1 MLGANGADGITDI
14 EGKVARVATSKL
26 GNERVSNSTSALSKM
41 PCRAVTLRRRV
52 VRSTFEVPMA
62 ETSAAVIASANNLSV
77 KYGAQ
82 VVLDGATI
90 AFTEGEHIGLVGRNG
105 SGKSTFLQIAAG
117 VARADSGEFSCRRDL
132 VTGYMPQVSGL
143 DDTTTVHANILN
155 GAQRILDLI
164 AEYERVPGDS
174 PLSATLLDQIIQAD
188 GWNLEH
194 RIKSLITNL
203 HAPESDRIVGTL
215 SGGEKRRVALCR
227 ALLARPDFLI
237 LDEPTNH
244 LDTGSIEW
252 LEDFLAR
259 YAGTCLFVTHDRY
272 FLDRVATRI
281 VELSRGQF
289 ISYDGNYTDY
299 LLARVQRQAVE
310 EMQEHKRQKFLKRE
324 LQWVRRAP
332 RARRTKSVDRV
343 ERYFEMAAQE
353 APEAELDVELIIPTP
368 PKLANRVIE
377 LREVS
382 VELGGRT
389 LFQDVNLNLVA
400 GERLGVVGRN
410 GLGKSSLLKVIL
422 QELPVAS
429 GAVEIG
435 ARTQI
440 NYVDQN
446 RLLLDD
452 AKTVWEEVGSGG
464 EHVTLG
470 EQSITLR
477 AYLRRFLFSEDRIN
491 TKISQLSGGERSRVL
506 LAKILKRGGNVLMLD
521 EPTNDLDLG
530 TLRLLEEALVAFGGC
545 VIVVSHDRYFL
556 NRVCTSIL
564 AFEGE
569 GRVVYR
575 VGNYDYYLEKRGAVS
590 PARESTPVPAV
601 VAGQRKKSGKEK
613 PRKLKWKEEREWESM
628 EANIL
633 AAEDE
638 VLELEAT
645 FAAPDFYAKPR
656 AEIFDLE
663 TQLKTARDKVAH
675 LYARWHELELLQSVP
690 SP

>member
-1 MLGANGADGITDI
+1 
-14 EGKVARVATSKL
+14 
-26 GNERVSNSTSALSKM
+26 
-41 PCRAVTLRRRV
+41 
-52 VRSTFEVPMA
+52 MA
-62 ETSAAVIASANNLSV
+62 ETSTAVIASANNLSV

-90 AFTEGEHIGLVGRNG
+90 AFREGEHIGLVGRNG

-117 VARADSGEFSCRRDL
+117 MAQADSGEFTRRRDL
-132 VTGYMPQVSGL
+132 VTGYMPQLSGL
-143 DDTTTVHANILN
+143 DDAATVHASILS

-164 AEYERVPGDS
+164 AEYEHVPGDS
-174 PLSATLLDQIIQAD
+174 PLSASLLDQIGEAD

-203 HAPESDRIVGTL
+203 HAPESDRVVGSL

-259 YAGTCLFVTHDRY
+259 YTGTCLFVTHDRY

-289 ISYDGNYTDY
+289 TSYDGNYTDY

-368 PKLANRVIE
+368 PKLANRIIE
-377 LREVS
+377 LRDVS
-382 VELGGRT
+382 VELGDRT
-389 LFQDVNLNLVA
+389 LFQHVNLNLVA
-400 GERLGVVGRN
+400 GERLGIVGRN
-410 GLGKSSLLKVIL
+410 GLGKSSLLKLIL
-422 QELPVAS
+422 QELPAAS

-452 AKTVWEEVGSGG
+452 EKTVWEEVGSGG
-464 EHVTLG
+464 ENVTLG
-470 EQSITLR
+470 DQSITLR
-477 AYLRRFLFSEDRIN
+477 AYLRRFLFSEERIN

-545 VIVVSHDRYFL
+545 VIVV
-556 NRVCTSIL
+556 
-564 AFEGE
+564 
-569 GRVVYR
+569 
-575 VGNYDYYLEKRGAVS
+575 
-590 PARESTPVPAV
+590 
-601 VAGQRKKSGKEK
+601 
-613 PRKLKWKEEREWESM
+613 
-628 EANIL
+628 
-633 AAEDE
+633 
-638 VLELEAT
+638 
-645 FAAPDFYAKPR
+645 
-656 AEIFDLE
+656 
-663 TQLKTARDKVAH
+663 
-675 LYARWHELELLQSVP
+675 
-690 SP
+690 

>member
-1 MLGANGADGITDI
+1 M
-14 EGKVARVATSKL
+14 S
-26 GNERVSNSTSALSKM
+26 
-41 PCRAVTLRRRV
+41 
-52 VRSTFEVPMA
+52 
-62 ETSAAVIASANNLSV
+62 ETSGAVIASANNLSV
-77 KYGAQ
+77 KYGTQ

-90 AFTEGEHIGLVGRNG
+90 AFTEGEHVGLVGRNG
-105 SGKSTFLQIAAG
+105 SGKSTFLAIAAD
-117 VARADSGEFSCRRDL
+117 VAQPDSGEFTRRRDL

-143 DDTTTVHANILN
+143 DDTATVHANILS

-164 AEYERVPGDS
+164 TEYERVPGDS
-174 PLSATLLDQIIQAD
+174 PLSATLLDQIVQAD

-203 HAPESDRIVGTL
+203 HAPEPDRVVGTL

-289 ISYDGNYTDY
+289 VSYDGNYTDY
-299 LLARVQRQAVE
+299 LLARAQRQAVE
-310 EMQEHKRQKFLKRE
+310 EMQEHKRQRFLKRE
-324 LQWVRRAP
+324 LQWVRKAP

-343 ERYFEMAAQE
+343 ERYFELAAQE
-353 APEAELDVELIIPTP
+353 APEVELDVELIIPTP
-368 PKLANRVIE
+368 PKLANRIIE

-389 LFQDVNLNLVA
+389 LFRDVNLNLAA

-422 QELPVAS
+422 QELPAAS
-429 GAVEIG
+429 GVVEIG
-435 ARTQI
+435 ARTEI

-452 AKTVWEEVGSGG
+452 EKTVWEEVGSGG

-530 TLRLLEEALVAFGGC
+530 TLRLLEEALVAFRGC

-569 GRVVYR
+569 GGVAYS
-575 VGNYDYYLEKRGAVS
+575 VGNYDYYLEKQAVPDRDPK
-590 PARESTPVPAV
+590 PAPAAV
-601 VAGQRKKSGKEK
+601 VTEPKKSKEK

-633 AAEDE
+633 AAEKE
-638 VLELEAT
+638 VSDLEAT
-645 FAAPDFYAKPR
+645 FVAPDFYLKPR
-656 AEIFDLE
+656 AEMLDLE
-663 TQLKTARDKVAH
+663 TQLKIARDKVAH
-675 LYARWHELELLQSVP
+675 LYARWHELEELQNVRS
-690 SP
+690 

>member
-1 MLGANGADGITDI
+1 MFGL
-14 EGKVARVATSKL
+14 
-26 GNERVSNSTSALSKM
+26 
-41 PCRAVTLRRRV
+41 CRAVTLRRRV

-174 PLSATLLDQIIQAD
+174 PLSATLLDQIGEAD

-203 HAPESDRIVGTL
+203 HAPESDRVVGTL

-281 VELSRGQF
+281 VELSRGEF
-289 ISYDGNYTDY
+289 TSYDGNYTDY
-299 LLARVQRQAVE
+299 LLARAQRQAVE
-310 EMQEHKRQKFLKRE
+310 EAQEHQRQKFLKRE
-324 LQWVRRAP
+324 LQWVRKAP

-368 PKLANRVIE
+368 PKLANRIIE
-377 LREVS
+377 LRDVS

-389 LFQDVNLNLVA
+389 LFQHVNLNLAA

-422 QELPVAS
+422 QELPAAS

-452 AKTVWEEVGSGG
+452 EKTVWEEVGSGG

-470 EQSITLR
+470 EESITLR

>member
-1 MLGANGADGITDI
+1 
-14 EGKVARVATSKL
+14 
-26 GNERVSNSTSALSKM
+26 
-41 PCRAVTLRRRV
+41 
-52 VRSTFEVPMA
+52 MA

-77 KYGAQ
+77 KYGTQ

-90 AFTEGEHIGLVGRNG
+90 AFTEAEHIGLVGRNG

-117 VARADSGEFSCRRDL
+117 VAQADEGEFTQRRDL

-143 DDTTTVHANILN
+143 DDTTTVHANILS

-164 AEYERVPGDS
+164 TEYERVAAES
-174 PLSATLLDQIIQAD
+174 PLSATLLEQISEAD

-194 RIKSLITNL
+194 RIKSLIANL
-203 HAPESDRIVGTL
+203 HAPESDRVVGTL

-252 LEDFLAR
+252 LEDFLEK

-289 ISYDGNYTDY
+289 TSYAGNYTDY
-299 LLARVQRQAVE
+299 LLTRVQRKAVE

-324 LQWVRRAP
+324 LQWVRKAP

-353 APEAELDVELIIPTP
+353 APEAELDIELIIPTP
-368 PKLANRVIE
+368 PKLANRIIE
-377 LREVS
+377 LRDVS

-422 QELPVAS
+422 QELPIAS
-429 GAVEIG
+429 GVVEIG

-452 AKTVWEEVGSGG
+452 EKTVWEEVGSGG

-477 AYLRRFLFSEDRIN
+477 AYLRRFLFSENRIN

-564 AFEGE
+564 AFGGE
-569 GRVVYR
+569 GRVAYS
-575 VGNYDYYLEKRGAVS
+575 VGNYDYYLEKRAALS
-590 PARESTPVPAV
+590 
-601 VAGQRKKSGKEK
+601 VAGDSNLAPAAVPTRTKKSKEK

-633 AAEDE
+633 AAESE
-638 VLELEAT
+638 VSDLEAT
-645 FAAPDFYAKPR
+645 FAAPDFYKKSR
-656 AEIFDLE
+656 AEISDLE

-675 LYARWHELELLQSVP
+675 LYARWQELELIQNLPCS
-690 SP
+690 

>member
-1 MLGANGADGITDI
+1 
-14 EGKVARVATSKL
+14 
-26 GNERVSNSTSALSKM
+26 
-41 PCRAVTLRRRV
+41 
-52 VRSTFEVPMA
+52 MA
-62 ETSAAVIASANNLSV
+62 ETSTAVIASANNLSV
-77 KYGAQ
+77 KYGTQ

-117 VARADSGEFSCRRDL
+117 VAQADSGEFTRRRDL
-132 VTGYMPQVSGL
+132 VTGYMPQLSGL
-143 DDTTTVHANILN
+143 DDATTVHANILS
-155 GAQRILDLI
+155 GAQRVLDLI
-164 AEYERVPGDS
+164 AEYECAPVDR
-174 PLSATLLDQIIQAD
+174 PLSATLLDQIGEAD

-203 HAPESDRIVGTL
+203 HAPESDRVVGTL

-281 VELSRGQF
+281 VELSRGEF
-289 ISYDGNYTDY
+289 TSYEGNYTDY
-299 LLARVQRQAVE
+299 LLARAQRQAVE
-310 EMQEHKRQKFLKRE
+310 EAQEHQRQKFLKRE
-324 LQWVRRAP
+324 LQWVRKAP

-353 APEAELDVELIIPTP
+353 GPEAELDVELIIPTP
-368 PKLANRVIE
+368 PKLANRIIE
-377 LREVS
+377 LRDVS

-389 LFQDVNLNLVA
+389 LFQHVNLNLAA

-422 QELPVAS
+422 QELPAAS

-452 AKTVWEEVGSGG
+452 EKTVWEE
-464 EHVTLG
+464 VTLG

-477 AYLRRFLFSEDRIN
+477 AYLRRFLFSEERIN

-569 GRVVYR
+569 GRVVYH
-575 VGNYDYYLEKRGAVS
+575 VGNYDYYLEKRGASVPVRDAGPT
-590 PARESTPVPAV
+590 PAAAAAEQT
-601 VAGQRKKSGKEK
+601 KSKDK

-628 EANIL
+628 EATIL
-633 AAEDE
+633 AAENAVSD
-638 VLELEAT
+638 LEAT

-656 AEIFDLE
+656 SEIFELE

-675 LYARWHELELLQSVP
+675 LYARWHELELLQSVT

>member
-1 MLGANGADGITDI
+1 MPRFDWTCGA
-14 EGKVARVATSKL
+14 
-26 GNERVSNSTSALSKM
+26 
-41 PCRAVTLRRRV
+41 CRAVVLRRRV
-52 VRSTFEVPMA
+52 GHSTFEVPMA
-62 ETSAAVIASANNLSV
+62 ETLVIASANNLSV
-77 KYGAQ
+77 KYGTQA
-82 VVLDGATI
+82 VLDDATI

-117 VARADSGEFSCRRDL
+117 VAHADSGEFTRRRDL

-143 DDTTTVHANILN
+143 DDAATVHANILS

-164 AEYERVPGDS
+164 TEYERVPGDS

-203 HAPESDRIVGTL
+203 HAPESDRVVGTL

-272 FLDRVATRI
+272 FLARVATPLL
-281 VELSRGQF
+281 ELSRGEF
-289 ISYDGNYTDY
+289 TSYDGNYTDY
-299 LLARVQRQAVE
+299 LLARAQRQAVE
-310 EMQEHKRQKFLKRE
+310 EAQEHQRQKFLKRE
-324 LQWVRRAP
+324 LQWVRKAP

-389 LFQDVNLNLVA
+389 LFQYVNLNLVS
-400 GERLGVVGRN
+400 GERLVVVGRN
-410 GLGKSSLLKVIL
+410 GPGKTSRLKVIL
-422 QELPVAS
+422 QELPAA

-446 RLLLDD
+446 RLLLNDE
-452 AKTVWEEVGSGG
+452 KTVWEEVGSGG
-464 EHVTLG
+464 EHVTL
-470 EQSITLR
+470 
-477 AYLRRFLFSEDRIN
+477 
-491 TKISQLSGGERSRVL
+491 
-506 LAKILKRGGNVLMLD
+506 
-521 EPTNDLDLG
+521 
-530 TLRLLEEALVAFGGC
+530 
-545 VIVVSHDRYFL
+545 
-556 NRVCTSIL
+556 
-564 AFEGE
+564 
-569 GRVVYR
+569 
-575 VGNYDYYLEKRGAVS
+575 
-590 PARESTPVPAV
+590 
-601 VAGQRKKSGKEK
+601 
-613 PRKLKWKEEREWESM
+613 
-628 EANIL
+628 
-633 AAEDE
+633 
-638 VLELEAT
+638 
-645 FAAPDFYAKPR
+645 
-656 AEIFDLE
+656 
-663 TQLKTARDKVAH
+663 
-675 LYARWHELELLQSVP
+675 
-690 SP
+690 

>member
-1 MLGANGADGITDI
+1 M
-14 EGKVARVATSKL
+14 
-26 GNERVSNSTSALSKM
+26 
-41 PCRAVTLRRRV
+41 
-52 VRSTFEVPMA
+52 RSTFEVPMA

-174 PLSATLLDQIIQAD
+174 PLSATLLDQIGEAD

-203 HAPESDRIVGTL
+203 HAPESDRVVGTL

-281 VELSRGQF
+281 VELSRGEF
-289 ISYDGNYTDY
+289 TSYDGNYTDY
-299 LLARVQRQAVE
+299 LLARAQRQAVE
-310 EMQEHKRQKFLKRE
+310 EAQEHQRQKFLKRE
-324 LQWVRRAP
+324 LQWVRKAP

-368 PKLANRVIE
+368 PKLANRIIE
-377 LREVS
+377 LRDVS

-389 LFQDVNLNLVA
+389 LFQHVNLNLAA

-422 QELPVAS
+422 QELPAAS

-452 AKTVWEEVGSGG
+452 EKTVWEEVGSGG

-470 EQSITLR
+470 EESITLR

>member
-1 MLGANGADGITDI
+1 
-14 EGKVARVATSKL
+14 
-26 GNERVSNSTSALSKM
+26 
-41 PCRAVTLRRRV
+41 
-52 VRSTFEVPMA
+52 MA

>member
-1 MLGANGADGITDI
+1 MAPD
-14 EGKVARVATSKL
+14 
-26 GNERVSNSTSALSKM
+26 
-41 PCRAVTLRRRV
+41 RRFDWTFGV
-52 VRSTFEVPMA
+52 GRSRFEAPMS
-62 ETSAAVIASANNLSV
+62 ETPGTVIASANNLSV
-77 KYGAQ
+77 KYGTQ

-90 AFTEGEHIGLVGRNG
+90 AFTEGEHVGLVGRNG
-105 SGKSTFLQIAAG
+105 SGKSTFLAIAAD
-117 VARADSGEFSCRRDL
+117 VAQPDSGEFTRRRDL

-143 DDTTTVHANILN
+143 NDAATVHANILS

-164 AEYERVPGDS
+164 TEYERVPGDS
-174 PLSATLLDQIIQAD
+174 PLSATLLDQIVQAD

-203 HAPESDRIVGTL
+203 HAPEPGRVVGTL

-289 ISYDGNYTDY
+289 VSYDGNYTDY
-299 LLARVQRQAVE
+299 LLARAQRKAVE
-310 EMQEHKRQKFLKRE
+310 EMQEHKRQRFLKRE
-324 LQWVRRAP
+324 LQWVRKAP

-343 ERYFEMAAQE
+343 ERYFEMAVQE

-368 PKLANRVIE
+368 PKLANRIIE

-389 LFQDVNLNLVA
+389 LFRDVNLNLAA

-422 QELPVAS
+422 QELPAAS
-429 GAVEIG
+429 GVVEIG

-452 AKTVWEEVGSGG
+452 EKTVWEEVGSGG

-556 NRVCTSIL
+556 NRVCNSIL

-569 GRVVYR
+569 GRVAYS
-575 VGNYDYYLEKRGAVS
+575 VGNYDYYLEKRVV
-590 PARESTPVPAV
+590 PVPGPDPKPAPTAV
-601 VAGQRKKSGKEK
+601 GTEAKKSKEK

-633 AAEDE
+633 AAEKE
-638 VLELEAT
+638 VSDLEAT
-645 FAAPDFYAKPR
+645 LAAPDFYLKPR
-656 AEIFDLE
+656 AEMLDLE
-663 TQLKTARDKVAH
+663 TRLKMARDKVAR
-675 LYARWHELELLQSVP
+675 LYARWHELEELQNVRS
-690 SP
+690 

>member
-1 MLGANGADGITDI
+1 
-14 EGKVARVATSKL
+14 
-26 GNERVSNSTSALSKM
+26 
-41 PCRAVTLRRRV
+41 

>member
-1 MLGANGADGITDI
+1 
-14 EGKVARVATSKL
+14 
-26 GNERVSNSTSALSKM
+26 
-41 PCRAVTLRRRV
+41 
-52 VRSTFEVPMA
+52 MA
-62 ETSAAVIASANNLSV
+62 ETSTAVIASANNLSV
-77 KYGAQ
+77 KYGTQ
-82 VVLDGATI
+82 LVLDGATI
-90 AFTEGEHIGLVGRNG
+90 AFSEGERVGLVGRNG

-117 VARADSGEFSCRRDL
+117 VAQADSGEFTRRRDL

-143 DDTTTVHANILN
+143 NDAATVHANILS

-164 AEYERVPGDS
+164 AEYECVPADS
-174 PLSATLLDQIIQAD
+174 ALSATLLEQIGEAD

-281 VELSRGQF
+281 VELSRGEF

-299 LLARVQRQAVE
+299 LLARAERQAVE
-310 EMQEHKRQKFLKRE
+310 EAQEHQRQKFLKRE
-324 LQWVRRAP
+324 LQWVRKAP
-332 RARRTKSVDRV
+332 RARRSKSVDRV
-343 ERYFEMAAQE
+343 ERYFEMAAQD

-368 PKLANRVIE
+368 PKLANRIIE
-377 LREVS
+377 LCDVS

-389 LFQDVNLNLVA
+389 LFQHANLNLAA

-422 QELPVAS
+422 QELPAAS
-429 GAVEIG
+429 GVVEIG

-452 AKTVWEEVGSGG
+452 QKTVWEEVGSGG
-464 EHVTLG
+464 ENVTLG

-506 LAKILKRGGNVLMLD
+506 LAKILKRGGYVLMLD

-564 AFEGE
+564 AFEGD
-569 GRVVYR
+569 GRVQCS
-575 VGNYDYYLEKRGAVS
+575 VGNYDYYLEKRGAPS
-590 PARESTPVPAV
+590 PPPDSIPMPAG
-601 VAGQRKKSGKEK
+601 ADGEQKKSKDK
-613 PRKLKWKEEREWESM
+613 PRKLKWKEEREWASM

-633 AAEDE
+633 AAENE
-638 VLELEAT
+638 LSHLEAT
-645 FAAPDFYAKPR
+645 FAAPDFYAHPPSERFKRGPQVTT
-656 AEIFDLE
+656 E
-663 TQLKTARDKVAH
+663 RDKVAH
-675 LYARWHELELLQSVP
+675 LYARWHELELLQTVP

>member
-1 MLGANGADGITDI
+1 MISSP
-14 EGKVARVATSKL
+14 ATCH
-26 GNERVSNSTSALSKM
+26 NFPAWTIR
-41 PCRAVTLRRRV
+41 P
-52 VRSTFEVPMA
+52 RS
-62 ETSAAVIASANNLSV
+62 
-77 KYGAQ
+77 
-82 VVLDGATI
+82 
-90 AFTEGEHIGLVGRNG
+90 
-105 SGKSTFLQIAAG
+105 
-117 VARADSGEFSCRRDL
+117 
-132 VTGYMPQVSGL
+132 
-143 DDTTTVHANILN
+143 HANILS

-174 PLSATLLDQIIQAD
+174 PLSATLLDQITQAD
-188 GWNLEH
+188 GWSLEH

-203 HAPESDRIVGTL
+203 HAPESDRIVDTL
-215 SGGEKRRVALCR
+215 SGGERRRVALCR

-252 LEDFLAR
+252 LEEFLAR

-289 ISYDGNYTDY
+289 TSYDGNYTDY
-299 LLARVQRQAVE
+299 LLARVQRKAVE
-310 EMQEHKRQKFLKRE
+310 EAQEHQRQKFLKRE

-368 PKLANRVIE
+368 PKLANRIIE
-377 LREVS
+377 LRDVS

-389 LFQDVNLNLVA
+389 LFQHVNLNLVA
-400 GERLGVVGRN
+400 RERLGVVGRN

-422 QELPVAS
+422 QELSAAGGV
-429 GAVEIG
+429 VEIG

-452 AKTVWEEVGSGG
+452 EKTVWEEVGSGG
-464 EHVTLG
+464 EQVTLG

-506 LAKILKRGGNVLMLD
+506 LAKILKRGGNVLTLD

-569 GRVVYR
+569 GRVSYS
-575 VGNYDYYLEKRGAVS
+575 VGNYDYYLERREALASARDSNPAPAPPRVAAV
-590 PARESTPVPAV
+590 AQA
-601 VAGQRKKSGKEK
+601 KSGKGK
-613 PRKLKWKEEREWESM
+613 PGKLKWKEEREWESM

-633 AAEDE
+633 SAENE
-638 VLELEAT
+638 VSDLEAA

-690 SP
+690 PP